1 MVQLFTGHMTER
13 DATSKRDATRTRWR
27 IGLAIGLLL
36 LPGLILADRG
46 LLPLIRLDTLPW
58 LMWLMQ
64 WTTWLGYG
72 PVDVG
77 IPLAVG
83 LVGWWRGRREFPRR
97 AVLGGLALAVAG
109 ILDQVVK
116 NLTCRA
122 RPSAEGAGAFLSG
135 FPCFPAPYE
144 LASFPSGHAT
154 TAFALATLLSLWYPR
169 WTGGFLALAM
179 VVGWSRVVLGSHF
192 PSDVLAGAM
201 LGCTVVL
208 GLSRVWDLKL
218 SQGKMKNRQ
227 PTTGQ

>member
-1 MVQLFTGHMTER
+1 MTDQDVKPRRSAAR
-13 DATSKRDATRTRWR
+13 DGWR
-27 IGLAIGLLL
+27 IGLTVGLLL
-36 LPGLILADRG
+36 LPGLILADG
-46 LLPLIRLDTLPW
+46 SLFPVLHPGTLPW
-58 LMWLMQ
+58 LVWMMQ
-64 WTTWLGYG
+64 WATWLGYG

-77 IPLAVG
+77 IPLVVG
-83 LVGWWRGRREFPRR
+83 LVGWWRGRAGFPRR
-97 AVLGGLALAVAG
+97 GVQGGLAITTAG
-109 ILDQVVK
+109 ALDQVVK

-122 RPSAEGAGAFLSG
+122 RPSAEGAGAFLSS

-169 WTGGFLALAM
+169 WTGGFLALAI

-192 PSDVLAGAM
+192 PSDVLAGAV

-208 GLSRVWDLKL
+208 GLSRVWDLRL
-218 SQGKMKNRQ
+218 SQGKMDNRQ